1 MKGWTLSYT
10 AHDADSKIST
20 VSRLSVPSILHMF
33 ITPNVPWSL
42 QHRCRDTLLPS
53 VVCWHQSDRFIYHCY
68 YRCVP
73 GLCRCI
79 PYFNVVSCVPLPLMT
94 VAHCTDERNLIPF
107 SNCKHLAI
115 TLTGRGRFSDAT
127 ERMLLSVL
135 EPVFTKRF
143 FLTVVSI
150 AFLFD
155 PRGADT
161 VHLHR
166 SSNDRLL
173 S

>member
-1 MKGWTLSYT
+1 MKGWTLST
-10 AHDADSKIST
+10 AHEADSKFST
-20 VSRLSVPSILHMF
+20 VSRLSVFSILHMF
-33 ITPNVPWSL
+33 IAPNVLWSL
-42 QHRCRDTLLPS
+42 QHRCCDALPPS
-53 VVCWHQSDRFIYHCY
+53 IVCWRQSDRFIYHCY
-68 YRCVP
+68 YRRVP

-79 PYFNVVSCVPLPLMT
+79 PYFNVVSCVPLPLTT
-94 VAHCTDERNLIPF
+94 VAHCTDERYLISF
-107 SNCKHLAI
+107 SDCKRLAV
-115 TLTGRGRFSDAT
+115 TLTRWGMFSDAT

-150 AFLFD
+150 ASLFE